1 MSYIPATLRRVVTQR
16 AGDQCEYCRFPQTA
30 SLFTFEMEHIIAE
43 KHDGITVVENLAL
56 SCPCCNRFKGT
67 DLGSI
72 DPETRQLTP
81 FFNPRIQE
89 WSDHF
94 RLEGGAIVPRTPE
107 GRVTAKILQFNLLER
122 ILEREQL
129 ISIGEY
135 PAPHPQT
142 T

>member
-1 MSYIPATLRRVVTQR
+1 MSYVRATLRRVVTQR
-16 AGDQCEYCRFPQTA
+16 AGDECEYCRFPQTA

-81 FFNPRIQE
+81 FFNPRVQE
-89 WSDHF
+89 
-94 RLEGGAIVPRTPE
+94 
-107 GRVTAKILQFNLLER
+107 
-122 ILEREQL
+122 
-129 ISIGEY
+129 
-135 PAPHPQT
+135 
-142 T
+142 

>member
-1 MSYIPATLRRVVTQR
+1 MSYVPATLRRLVTQR
-16 AGDQCEYCRFPQTA
+16 AAEQCEYCRFPQTA
-30 SLFTFEMEHIIAE
+30 ALFAFEMEHIIAE

-72 DPETRQLTP
+72 DPGTQQLTP
-81 FFNPRIQE
+81 FFNPRLQK

-94 RLEGGAIVPRTPE
+94 RLDRGTIVPLTPQ
-107 GRVTAKILQFNLLER
+107 GRVTAKILQFNLPER

-129 ISIGEY
+129 ITIGEY
-135 PAPHPQT
+135 PPPYPQT